1 MKRFRLSTLMTMIV
15 IAALCICLAVQHQ
28 RAAQREAALQAR
40 LAVSWPVYVKQQKMQ
55 KLMQEAALWDR
66 KLVETIAR
74 REAGNVQAE

>member
-1 MKRFRLSTLMTMIV
+1 MKRFRLSSLMTTIV

-28 RAAQREAALQAR
+28 RAARREAALQAR

-66 KLVETIAR
+66 KLIETIAR
-74 REAGNVQAE
+74 KEAENVQAK

>member
-1 MKRFRLSTLMTMIV
+1 MKRFRFSTLMTMIE

-28 RAAQREAALQAR
+28 RAARSEAALQAR

-66 KLVETIAR
+66 KLIETIAR
-74 REAGNVQAE
+74 KEAENVQAK